1 MEESYA
7 GRVMMTIHLVVLNF
21 NGRELLAECL
31 PSVLCAA
38 ARSRHECEVLVVDN
52 GSLDDS
58 VSWLRSAFPQ
68 ARVVERPNCG
78 LCSFNEVLAGLA
90 GPVAVLLNND
100 IKLADDCID
109 PLVEPLLESFDHS
122 AGAQARCFMTAPLCW
137 LFDGA
142 THEGLQAA
150 VAWRWG
156 LARTLID
163 FPGNERSRHRAG
175 LTAAAGPVL
184 AVDRRIFLQLDG
196 FDPLYLPGRLE
207 DLDFAFRGYLAGY
220 VARYVPEAVAYH
232 KGQVSFDAAFGEDG
246 ALALA
251 LRNTLLFQWKNLR
264 HPWHVARHLLALPAR
279 FAFDW
284 LRAPFTRRRQR
295 LAFTRAF
302 YGALARLPWC
312 RRNRREPR
320 RSWRREREF
329 FRRFDPRHL
338 ALDHTAFP
346 APRFP
351 ESKIQNLKSKILSP

>member
-1 MEESYA
+1 
-7 GRVMMTIHLVVLNF
+7 MMTIHLVVLNF

-31 PSVLCAA
+31 PSLVHAA
-38 ARSRHECEVLVVDN
+38 AMSRHECEVIVVDN
-52 GSLDDS
+52 GSWDDS
-58 VSWLRSAFPQ
+58 VSWLRSTFAEIH
-68 ARVVERPNCG
+68 VVERPNRG

-100 IKLADDCID
+100 VKLAFDCID
-109 PLVEPLLESFDHS
+109 PLVEPLLEPYGHS
-122 AGAQARCFMTAPLCW
+122 AGAQAACFMTAPLCW

-156 LARTLID
+156 LTHTVID
-163 FPGNERSRHRAG
+163 FPGSERSRHQHG

-184 AVDRRIFLQLDG
+184 AVDRRIFLELDG

-207 DLDFAFRGYLAGY
+207 DLDFAFRGYMAGY

-232 KGQVSFDAAFGEDG
+232 KGQVSFDAAHGPSG
-246 ALALA
+246 SLALA

-284 LRAPFTRRRQR
+284 LRAPFTPRNRR
-295 LAFTRAF
+295 LPFTRAF
-302 YGALARLPWC
+302 LHALARLRQLWQ
-312 RRNRREPR
+312 REYKPR
-320 RSWRREREF
+320 RSLKREREF
-329 FRRFDPRHL
+329 YRRFDPRRL
-338 ALDHTAFP
+338 ARESVSRAVSRRNMSSSFV
-346 APRFP
+346 
-351 ESKIQNLKSKILSP
+351 ESKFQVPNSKIGTRP